1 MKCYDSYC
9 MTAKRITITIQDDVH
24 KKLRFKQAE
33 LLKTTNATVSMS
45 GVFDVV
51 LRKGLK

>member
-1 MKCYDSYC
+1 
-9 MTAKRITITIQDDVH
+9 MTAQRITITIQDDVH

-33 LLKTTNATVSMS
+33 LLKQLNTKVSMS
-45 GVFDVV
+45 SVFDTV